1 MPMTMD
7 STSGGQQTQRSD
19 PDERLAYIMLGLVPG
34 LGARRIGRLLS
45 TFGGAGAVLAASS
58 RDLVAQLG
66 MTPAAATS
74 ITTASP
80 REALAILA
88 TAEQHGQQVLVPA
101 DEQFPAVLRSIPDP
115 PVVLFV
121 RGTVDTLRGPAVAI
135 VGSRSHSGY
144 GAEVAATMA
153 KAAAHAG
160 IVVVSGMARGL
171 DAVAQ
176 NAALDVGGMSI
187 GVLGTGADIVY
198 PLENRS
204 LFDRIVGNGLLLT
217 EHPPGEQAFRGA
229 FPRRNRLIS
238 GLARVLVVVEAA
250 AGSGTL
256 VTVTSALEQG
266 REVLVVPGPITSRTS
281 VGTNQL
287 LRDGAT
293 PLLAPEDLLRA
304 FGLASTTVAEP
315 RLEPPPCTLSPDE
328 ARVLSTIYGTPRS
341 VDAIAEVAGLPI
353 GTVLATLLGLEL
365 GGLIAQLTDATY
377 QRRER

>member
-1 MPMTMD
+1 MTTD
-7 STSGGQQTQRSD
+7 STSGGQQTQSSD
-19 PDERLAYIMLGLVPG
+19 PEDRLAYITLGLVPG

-45 TFGGAGAVLAASS
+45 RFGSARAVLAASS
-58 RDLVAQLG
+58 RDLAAQLG
-66 MTPAAATS
+66 MTPAATTS
-74 ITTASP
+74 ITSASA
-80 REALAILA
+80 RQALAILA
-88 TAEQHGQQVLVPA
+88 TAEQHGQQILVPA
-101 DEQFPAVLRSIPDP
+101 DDEFPATLRSIPDP
-115 PVVLFV
+115 PVLLFV
-121 RGTVDTLRGPAVAI
+121 RGTLDALRRPAVAI

-153 KAAAHAG
+153 NAAAHAG

-176 NAALDVGGMSI
+176 NTALDVGGMSI

-238 GLARVLVVVEAA
+238 GLARVLVVIEAA

-293 PLLAPEDLLRA
+293 PLLAPDDLLRA
-304 FGLASTTVAEP
+304 FGLVSTTVSEP
-315 RLEPPPCTLSPDE
+315 RLEPPPCNLSPDE
-328 ARVLSTIYGTPRS
+328 ARVLSAIYGTPRS
-341 VDAIAEVAGLPI
+341 VDAIADVAGLPI
-353 GTVLATLLGLEL
+353 GMVLATLLGLEL
-365 GGLIAQLTDATY
+365 GGLITQLADATY
-377 QRRER
+377 QRR